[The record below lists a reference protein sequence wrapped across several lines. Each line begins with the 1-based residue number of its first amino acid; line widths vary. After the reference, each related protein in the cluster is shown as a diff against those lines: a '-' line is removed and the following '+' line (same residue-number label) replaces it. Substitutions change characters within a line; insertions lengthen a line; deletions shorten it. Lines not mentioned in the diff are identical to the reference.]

1 MPTPFV
7 TCDGCHENIVNRD
20 QLRVVSTP
28 RGFYFFHDGR
38 DCYLR
43 WHNEQVNQSRKEKD
57 NRSDSYD

>member
-28 RGFYFFHDGR
+28 KGFYFFHDKG
-38 DCYLR
+38 DCYER
-43 WHNEQVNQSRKEKD
+43 WHQAKTLQAQAEKD